1 MTHSPPLP
9 QSRKPRQVQKLR
21 SVHRQRRFASLRAI
35 GALILREMTTAN
47 GRSANGY
54 LWAVAEPVGGIVL
67 LTVIFSLGFRSPPVG
82 TNFAIFY
89 ASGLV
94 PFMFYQTLSNKVA
107 RAIQYSKS
115 LLAYPAVTF
124 MDALLAR
131 TLYETVTQILVAYLI
146 FAGIYFSMETRTDPQ
161 ILEIMLS
168 LAMALVFSLGVGVM
182 NCFLFSAFDWWSSAW
197 SILTRPLFIMSCLH
211 LLHLRRYPAAVSGLP
226 VVQPAGPYHR
236 PDAQGVLSVLCRRL
250 CQPALCLRGRGGADR
265 DRAGIPD
272 PLSPRSGQQLRSDPA
287 RFAVRGRAS

>member
-9 QSRKPRQVQKLR
+9 QSRKPRQVRKLR

-197 SILTRPLFIMSCLH
+197 SILTRPLFIMSCIFFIFDDIPQPFQDYLWFNPLVH
-211 LLHLRRYPAAVSGLP
+211 IIGQMRKAFYPSYAGDYVSPLYVFGVGVALIAIGL
-226 VVQPAGPYHR
+226 AFLTRYHR
-236 PDAQGVLSVLCRRL
+236 DLVS
-250 CQPALCLRGRGGADR
+250 
-265 DRAGIPD
+265 
-272 PLSPRSGQQLRSDPA
+272 S
-287 RFAVRGRAS
+287 